1 MNFRLGR
8 SVSYGN
14 HQRKREPCKGLGR
27 RCGQT
32 QGFLLVEVT
41 KKLWRI
47 GGIRMGLKKFIKQQI
62 PGGLS
67 NRRDWLHFLMRN
79 YNFTSRMCTKRTFT
93 RLTIKDCGIR
103 VYDWFPLILMIPSRT
118 AALIPGTSWT
128 PLEKSPLLGC
138 THLIQIKTRHVLP
151 TDNWHWRWKASL
163 MKVNKLG
170 QVHTAVNPC
179 PQCKVNGYKTYG
191 QFTKKHTEGL

>member
-1 MNFRLGR
+1 MWTNSG
-8 SVSYGN
+8 VSSCWSD
-14 HQRKREPCKGLGR
+14 QKAMKDR
-27 RCGQT
+27 RNKNGT
-32 QGFLLVEVT
+32 QKVHKTTDSG
-41 KKLWRI
+41 
-47 GGIRMGLKKFIKQQI
+47 
-62 PGGLS
+62 GGLS

-151 TDNWHWRWKASL
+151 TDNWHWRWKVPL

-191 QFTKKHTEGL
+191 QFTKRLLVKHTKGL